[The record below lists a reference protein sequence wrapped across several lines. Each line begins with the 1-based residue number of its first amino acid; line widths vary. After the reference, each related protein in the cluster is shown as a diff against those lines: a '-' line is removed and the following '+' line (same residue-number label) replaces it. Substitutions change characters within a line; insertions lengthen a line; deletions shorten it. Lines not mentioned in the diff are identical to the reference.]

1 MKSSIRSGSVIGGML
16 LIGGSCIGAGMLALP
31 IITGLCGFIP
41 SIFLFLISWAFMT
54 TTALLVLEVNAQFS
68 KQVNFVT
75 MVGKSLGTFGRF
87 LSWFLYLFLFCSL
100 LVAYVSGSGSIASSF
115 IEAVTSF
122 HLSTFVSSLFFVIVF
137 GFVVYLGTKA
147 VDIFNRF
154 LMFGL
159 ILAYVGVLFFG
170 VFKVDFA
177 NLSHVDIRYSL
188 FPLPILITSFGFHNM
203 IPSLTAYMKGD
214 VEKMRKVIIGGS
226 LITLGIYLLWN
237 AVVLGV
243 VPLEGNMGLKA
254 SYFSGKEASQVVK
267 AFFEG
272 TWVGVFV
279 QAFAF
284 FAIVTSFLAQALG
297 LMHFLA
303 DGFKLSLARK
313 NTWWLTILAILP
325 PAIFAWI
332 YPAVFYKS
340 LSFAGGF
347 CAVVLFGIF
356 PALMVWLSRYYQKIE
371 SKYRVFGGR
380 KTLALA
386 MLYALF
392 IFVLEILKLF
402 EPLAKS

>member
-1 MKSSIRSGSVIGGML
+1 MKSSISSGSVIGGML

-54 TTALLVLEVNAQFS
+54 TTALLVLEVNSRFT
-68 KQVNFVT
+68 KQVNFVS
-75 MVGKSLGTFGRF
+75 MVGQSLGSLGRF

-100 LVAYVSGSGSIASSF
+100 LVAYVSGSGGIASSF
-115 IEAVTSF
+115 IASITSL
-122 HLSTFVSSLFFVIVF
+122 HMSTFASSLFFVIVF

-154 LMFGL
+154 LMVGL
-159 ILAYVGVLFFG
+159 ILAYIGVLFFG

-177 NLSHVDIRYSL
+177 NLSHIDLRYTL

-203 IPSLTAYMKGD
+203 IPSLTAYMHGD
-214 VEKMRKVIIGGS
+214 IEKMRKVIIGGS

-243 VPLEGNMGLKA
+243 VPPEGKMGLKA
-254 SYFSGKEASQVVK
+254 SYFSGREASQVVK

-272 TWVGVFV
+272 TLVGTFV
-279 QAFAF
+279 QSFAF

-303 DGFKLSLARK
+303 DGFKLSLVKK
-313 NTWWLTILAILP
+313 NTWWLTILAVLP
-325 PAIFAWI
+325 SAIFAWV
-332 YPAVFYKS
+332 YPSAFYKA

-347 CAVVLFGIF
+347 CAVILFGIF
-356 PALMVWLSRYYQKIE
+356 PALMVWLGRYRQKIV
-371 SKYRVFGGR
+371 SKYRVFGG
-380 KTLALA
+380 KKILVLV
-386 MLYALF
+386 MLYAVSIF
-392 IFVLEILKLF
+392 ILEFLKLF

>member
-1 MKSSIRSGSVIGGML
+1 MKKIISPGSVIGGML

-54 TTALLVLEVNAQFS
+54 TTALLVLEVNGSFS
-68 KQVNFVT
+68 KQVNFVS
-75 MVGKSLGTFGRF
+75 MVGQSLGSYGKFF
-87 LSWFLYLFLFCSL
+87 SWFLYLFLFCSL
-100 LVAYVSGSGSIASSF
+100 LVAYVSGSGGIASSF
-115 IEAVTSF
+115 VEALTSF
-122 HLSTFVSSLFFVIVF
+122 NISSFASSLFFVIVF

-159 ILAYVGVLFFG
+159 IFAYAGVLFFG
-170 VFKVDFA
+170 VFKVNFV
-177 NLSHVDIRYSL
+177 NLSHIDLRYSL
-188 FPLPILITSFGFHNM
+188 ISLPILITSFGFHNM
-203 IPSLTAYMKGD
+203 IPSLTAYMHGD
-214 VEKMRKVIIGGS
+214 IDKMRKVIIGGS

-243 VPLEGNMGLKA
+243 VPLDGKLGLKE

-267 AFFEG
+267 VFFEG
-272 TWVGVFV
+272 TWVGAFV

-303 DGFKLSLARK
+303 DGLKVSLVKK

-325 PAIFAWI
+325 SSIFAWI
-332 YPAVFYKS
+332 YPSAFFKA

-347 CAVVLFGIF
+347 CAVILFGVF
-356 PALMVWLSRYYQKIE
+356 PAMMVWLGRYKKKIV
-371 SKYRVFGGR
+371 SKYHVFGGR
-380 KTLALA
+380 KILIVA
-386 MLYALF
+386 MIYSVF
-392 IFVLEILKLF
+392 IFILEMLKIF
-402 EPLAKS
+402 EPLTK